1 VPGADVVVVRQEPR
15 HRAVVVAGVAAREGY
30 TGHT

>member
-1 VPGADVVVVRQEPR
+1 VVVWQEPR